1 MSHYAKVEDNL
12 VTRVI
17 VAEPEFFE
25 SFVDSSPGEWIQ
37 CSYNDNIR
45 KNYPGIGYTY
55 DSVRDAFIPPK
66 PYTSWALNETTCRWE
81 APVEIPDNDTEY
93 TWNEDNQSWDEVE

>member
-25 SFVDSSPGEWIQ
+25 SFVDSSPGEWLQ

-66 PYTSWALNETTCRWE
+66 PHTSWALNETTCRWE